1 MGKTTSM
8 TSKGQVTIP
17 KEVRDELGL
26 KPFDRVEIVIDGQGG
41 ALLRKAGLSLES
53 AAGMFPGIGLSDE
66 ELEQAIKESREDHL
80 AKKYG

>member
-1 MGKTTSM
+1 MSKTTTM

-17 KEVRDELGL
+17 KDVRDELGL
-26 KPFDRVEIVIDGQGG
+26 KPFDRVEIVSDGNGG

-66 ELEQAIKESREDHL
+66 ELEQAIAVARDEHF
-80 AKKYG
+80 AKKPR